1 MLACLSPLPAPAP
14 PLPGTAALWG
24 IRVSLFHLNLFL
36 PLVLPRPALSPE
48 LPALHER
55 LAQEAA
61 EEEAPL
67 RPLSNRSGKQEG
79 GESGERPETSLGR
92 PGECVGGVTLTSDLL
107 HQFALRL
114 GPPVNN

>member
-1 MLACLSPLPAPAP
+1 MGSPHLCLGRMLACLSPLPAPAP

-24 IRVSLFHLNLFL
+24 IRVSLFHLHLFL

-92 PGECVGGVTLTSDLL
+92 PGECGAGNPDL
-107 HQFALRL
+107 
-114 GPPVNN
+114 